1 MRTPEILRRSR
12 RARWAVPLGL
22 AVTALA
28 AVTVAPVV
36 AGASPALPPRT
47 AAELLAGLAS
57 ATPQPFSGTVVQT
70 ANLGLPALP
79 SAQGN
84 PSLGSLVTGS
94 NTLRIWYAAPDRMRL
109 ALLDTLAETDV
120 VRNGTD
126 LWVWTSRTNSAEH
139 RVLAP
144 HTDAKGTPTA
154 TPTPTGLPST
164 PAQAAAQALAAIDP
178 TTAVA
183 VDGTA
188 AVAGRPAYE
197 LVLRPKDA
205 RSRIGQVRLAV
216 DAATSMPLRVQVFA
230 RGGTRP
236 AFDTG
241 FTAVRF
247 AAPADSVF
255 RFAPPP
261 GATVREVPS
270 APPDAAT
277 RPEATPGATPPG
289 TPPPAGGPPPA
300 SAGTGSPIVVGSGWT
315 AVLVLR
321 GVRPGA
327 STGDG
332 GATGAQL
339 AALLQAATP
348 VSGAY
353 GSGRLL
359 TTPLGSALLLDDG
372 RLLVGAVDPE
382 LLMAAAS
389 DPAAR

>member
-12 RARWAVPLGL
+12 RARWTVPLGL

-36 AGASPALPPRT
+36 AGASPTLPPRT

-70 ANLGLPALP
+70 ADLGLPALP

-94 NTLRIWYAAPDRMRL
+94 HTLRVWYAAPDRMRL

-144 HTDAKGTPTA
+144 HTDAKGAPTPA
-154 TPTPTGLPST
+154 PTPTGLPST
-164 PAQAAAQALAAIDP
+164 PAQATAQALAAIDP

-188 AVAGRPAYE
+188 TVAGRPAYE

-261 GATVREVPS
+261 GATVREVPG
-270 APPDAAT
+270 APGGTAT
-277 RPEATPGATPPG
+277 RPGTAPTPHPPGAPS
-289 TPPPAGGPPPA
+289 ADGPRP
-300 SAGTGSPIVVGSGWT
+300 AGTGAGSPTVVGSGWT

-321 GVRPGA
+321 GVRAGA
-327 STGDG
+327 PTGAG

-372 RLLVGAVDPE
+372 RLLVGAVDPD
-382 LLMAAAS
+382 LLMAAAT